1 MRSWSLQQTHTK
13 TPEFRTTA
21 PSVYAIGD
29 VINRMQLTPVALS
42 EGHCLSDTLFGG
54 KPRKTDYTDIP
65 TAVFSHPNIGTV
77 GLTEE
82 QARKEYGE
90 VHIYR
95 SCNSSPPLFP
105 PPFALLPHTISCS
118 RAMFCPLM
126 VCKWART
133 FPHLVDSFGPHSSCL
148 RMPSLVHCPFDP
160 LYAPDMV

>member
-1 MRSWSLQQTHTK
+1 MILRSVLRLKFRINWGLVRPSLRRHVLIERRHVLIEQRHVLIELAGDSHQNPK
-13 TPEFRTTA
+13 LRTTA

-54 KPRKTDYTDIP
+54 KPRKTDYTDVP

-95 SCNSSPPLFP
+95 SYDSSPLLFP
-105 PPFALLPHTISCS
+105 RIFAPFPQTVRCLT
-118 RAMFCPLM
+118 MFCP
-126 VCKWART
+126 
-133 FPHLVDSFGPHSSCL
+133 
-148 RMPSLVHCPFDP
+148 
-160 LYAPDMV
+160 